1 MTLDLKT
8 MIYETAVS
16 QTARVKAAKNVIDSP
31 KRGFKFTVEG
41 RVADAAPASAAT
53 TREYPVIDHDY
64 DACVVGAGGAGLR
77 AAFGLVQE
85 GFKTAVITKVFISHS
100 EFTIMNHFEIICSI
114 INHQS
119 SYTIPLRQIQFFY
132 IESLILIFIFTLL
145 VSIIL
150 RIFP

>member
-1 MTLDLKT
+1 MGDKQNTLRYKVT
-8 MIYETAVS
+8 ERTIAMIKGLSKAVS

-77 AAFGLVQE
+77 AAFGLVQ
-85 GFKTAVITKVFISHS
+85 GG
-100 EFTIMNHFEIICSI
+100 
-114 INHQS
+114 INAALGNMEPDDWRWHMYDTVKGSDWLSDQD
-119 SYTIPLRQIQFFY
+119 
-132 IESLILIFIFTLL
+132 
-145 VSIIL
+145 
-150 RIFP
+150 